1 MYNNASKRDHLRD
14 KEDFKKNVRPCTII
28 HKDTI
33 IYETQKILRKLY
45 VHVQFCIKTESSI
58 KQRKF

>member
-33 IYETQKILRKLY
+33 IYETEDFKKIIRSCTILY
-45 VHVQFCIKTESSI
+45 QNRII
-58 KQRKF
+58 Y